1 MSQNIVDYE
10 ALEQAATQY
19 QNAAS
24 EISDLVKSLT
34 DLNNS
39 IRDNRSWQN
48 KTSEAFFQKFDDE
61 YVPAFAKAAEDLDEV
76 AKYIRQYSQNRQDED
91 SAGAAA
97 L

>member
-24 EISDLVKSLT
+24 EISDLMKSLT

-61 YVPAFAKAAEDLDEV
+61 YVPAFAKASEDLNEV
-76 AKYIRQYSQNRQDED
+76 SNYIRQYSQNRQDED